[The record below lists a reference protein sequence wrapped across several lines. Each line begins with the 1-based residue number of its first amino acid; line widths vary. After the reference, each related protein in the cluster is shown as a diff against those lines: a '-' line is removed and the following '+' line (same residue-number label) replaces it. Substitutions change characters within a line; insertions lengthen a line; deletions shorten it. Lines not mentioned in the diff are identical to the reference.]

1 MLDRIIK
8 GALSHRILV
17 IVASIVL
24 FAAGLQTAR
33 QTEVDVFPDLNA
45 PTVTVM
51 TEAPGMAAEEVEK
64 TVTFKI
70 ETAVNGATHVR
81 RVRSSSSAGFSVVW
95 VEFEW
100 DTDIYIARQVVSE
113 KIATVRGSL
122 PDNVGEPTL
131 GPQSSI
137 LGEVLIV
144 GLQSDTTS
152 LQELRTLADWTIR
165 PRLLSTGG
173 VAQVSVIGGDV
184 REYRV
189 LVQRDKMRHL
199 GVTLA
204 DVMEATRGMNVNQ
217 SGGVVYQY
225 GNEYLVRG
233 MAMTSDLD
241 KLSSSV
247 VLPAWDAGMTLPR
260 TIPMQRATRSTIRAT
275 AHAIFPMHAGAQPR
289 NTSRTASTGTALW
302 CMCPKA
308 ASSFSV
314 SSRRHSQPWKATG
327 W

>member
-184 REYRV
+184 REYQI
-189 LVQRDKMRHL
+189 LVHPDKMRYL

-247 VLPAWDAGMTLPR
+247 VLP
-260 TIPMQRATRSTIRAT
+260 
-275 AHAIFPMHAGAQPR
+275 
-289 NTSRTASTGTALW
+289 GTAGR
-302 CMCPKA
+302 
-308 ASSFSV
+308 SV
-314 SSRRHSQPWKATG
+314 PLAQ
-327 W
+327 